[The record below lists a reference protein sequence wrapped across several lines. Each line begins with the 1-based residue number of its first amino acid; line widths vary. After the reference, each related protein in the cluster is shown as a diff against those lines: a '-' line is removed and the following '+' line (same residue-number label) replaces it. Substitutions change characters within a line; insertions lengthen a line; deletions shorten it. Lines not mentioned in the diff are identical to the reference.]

1 MPEDSIFFLAADGA
15 RDDGDVRLGARA
27 LGDLTAGAS
36 SPASVSVTVP
46 ATTAVGTYRIVAIA
60 DAAGQQV
67 ELDETNDVTL
77 SAPLSVS
84 R

>member
-1 MPEDSIFFLAADGA
+1 
-15 RDDGDVRLGARA
+15 
-27 LGDLTAGAS
+27 
-36 SPASVSVTVP
+36 VSVTVP
-46 ATTAVGTYRIVAIA
+46 ATTEAGTYRIVAVA

-67 ELDETNDVTL
+67 ELDETNDVAL

>member
-1 MPEDSIFFLAADGA
+1 M
-15 RDDGDVRLGARA
+15 RLGARA
-27 LGDLTAGAS
+27 LDGLAAGGS

-46 ATTAVGTYRIVAIA
+46 ATTAVGTYRIVAVA

-67 ELDETNDVTL
+67 ELDETNDVAL
-77 SAPLSVS
+77 SAPVAVS

>member
-1 MPEDSIFFLAADGA
+1 
-15 RDDGDVRLGARA
+15 VRNVLGARA
-27 LGDLTAGAS
+27 LDCLAAGAS

-60 DAAGQQV
+60 DAAGQHV
-67 ELDETNDVTL
+67 ELDEMNEVAL
-77 SAPLSVS
+77 SAPLAVS